1 MPDSSV
7 TLQGDYNY
15 QPDSSYTDPMGAV
28 VTSDTAYDPL
38 EIQKMRAA
46 LEAKNKPQQMSIG
59 EMASNLYGNLQDY
72 EKKLGITDMKR
83 LLGQIPAVKAVAPVA
98 QVPLS
103 LLSSFPAALSYG
115 YVPPGSSPE
124 VYQQAQA
131 RSNALRYQ
139 PDNEYS
145 QQILGDIGSAFEA
158 AKIPP
163 YIGHMPPA
171 RLSPSDV
178 QVMGARGINA
188 ARELKAVPQDFVNAQ
203 SGLKRTGLTGEP
215 TYGVKLQQMADELG
229 DYAARQ
235 QSRGRPTVSLM
246 GAENL
251 MPETK
256 MNIVKGPSAKTWD
269 LDAIKAAEDMESKN
283 LPDSLTHKVTG
294 SWKGPDNKWRQEIS
308 DDKATLNQ
316 RTFND
321 LQNFVGK
328 QVTAPLKS
336 FLDHPEFFA
345 AYPEAK
351 NIKVII
357 GPFGEKF
364 RAAYSHANNAIYINE
379 SEVAKG
385 PNDVLKNLIHELTH
399 HVQNVEGFERG
410 ANINEFPEDKD
421 IIVAQELENVMSAQ
435 KVPLQEAVRQYTL
448 YRGSPPS
455 LDAIE
460 YAERGQGNIIKNPG
474 KEARYHRVFGEA
486 ESESMEDRMFLTPE
500 QRREHYPLQQQSFQD
515 LLYEKPSYGIK
526 FNPKHALIRVPGSSD
541 FISAEQ
547 FKKQGYTHN
556 PVVNDTE
563 LPPGLEMAIKDKGGN
578 WTDKRLD
585 MTLRALHHNMHTP
598 TFIKKAGSDWLKVA
612 NEHGFSPDDIDKIEK
627 EMSINNWID
636 KRLKSYIKND
646 MGTPKDPVR
655 DLADQGITHIQELGD
670 AYERLHPNNQEVIY
684 RMREREGQ
692 QKEDYGT
699 TNAGKDWELR
709 SEYAIEPRSL
719 REWAGENPQSMINN
733 DGLQKALYKDYDAK
747 INTFDSGSIRDLGFD
762 HLTDELRNAVDSA
775 TDLPQH
781 LRISTKDLER
791 MTVPDAVRLV
801 SKINKYRA
809 DLAEKATVKNLG
821 EFRQN
826 FPALKTY
833 DNGMAWHELK
843 EPDAEHSLP
852 EGWKVIKTNQNT
864 ETGNNVDVHGL
875 LNQYKFFEGDFHD
888 TPEQVHAAHNKTE
901 NYKLLDKA
909 LKEEGELMGH
919 CVGGYTDDVVNG
931 YSRIFTLR
939 DAKGKPHV
947 TIETIP
953 SKGFEEHENPSEF
966 QDVVQIKGKGNKEV
980 IPKYRAEVLDFLN
993 NAYPH
998 SALLDVE
1005 DLRNIGAVDMENPGY
1020 DFATPTLRDAYVN
1033 KVNAVKQAY
1042 PDLPRFIDNDEMHDL
1057 YTKIKPP
1064 EGHKDGGIIRLAT
1077 GGRIKSLD
1085 HDRMKF
1091 ELMMRGKHG

>member
-15 QPDSSYTDPMGAV
+15 QPDSSYTDPLGAV
-28 VTSDTAYDPL
+28 VTSDTSYDPL

-103 LLSSFPAALSYG
+103 IASGFPAALAYG

-124 VYQQAQA
+124 AYQQAQA
-131 RSNALRYQ
+131 RSDALQYQ
-139 PDNEYS
+139 PENPYS
-145 QQILGDIGSAFEA
+145 RQMLEGIGSAFTA

-163 YIGHMPPA
+163 YIGHLPPA

-178 QVMGARGINA
+178 QVMGARGINT

-283 LPDSLTHKVTG
+283 LPDPLTHKVTG

-328 QVTAPLKS
+328 QVHAPLKS

-351 NIKVII
+351 NIDVIV
-357 GPFGEKF
+357 GPFGEEF

-385 PNDVLKNLIHELTH
+385 SNDVLKNLIHELTH

-435 KVPLQEAVRQYTL
+435 KIPLQEAVRRYTL
-448 YRGSPPS
+448 YNGAPPS

-515 LLYEKPSYGIK
+515 LLYERPSYGIK
-526 FNPKHALIRVPGSSD
+526 FNPKNALIRKPGSSD

-547 FKKQGYTHN
+547 FKKQGYTHTPLAIDN
-556 PVVNDTE
+556 TE
-563 LPPGLEMAIKDKGGN
+563 LPPDLEMAIKNPGGN
-578 WTDKRLD
+578 WDDARLD
-585 MTLRALHHNMHTP
+585 LVLRQHLHSTIP
-598 TFIKKAGSDWLKVA
+598 TIIRNGGEDWKNIA
-612 NEHGFSPDDIDKIEK
+612 NEFGYSPEQIDRTEK
-627 EMSINNWID
+627 DFALNNWVD

-646 MGTPKDPVR
+646 LGTPKDPVR
-655 DLADQGITHIQELGD
+655 DLADQGITHIQDLGER
-670 AYERLHPNNQEVIY
+670 YERLHPKNQETIY
-684 RMREREGQ
+684 KMREKEGQ
-692 QKEDYGT
+692 QREDYGA
-699 TNAGKDWELR
+699 TNAGKDWENR
-709 SEYAIEPRSL
+709 SEY
-719 REWAGENPQSMINN
+719 NVDPQSIKSWADYFPVRFANN
-733 DGLQKALYKDYDAK
+733 DGLQKALEKDSNAK
-747 INTFDSGSIRDLGFD
+747 IYTTDSGMIRDLGLD
-762 HLTDELRNAVDSA
+762 HLTDELHAAIQSDS
-775 TDLPQH
+775 DLPQH

-919 CVGGYTDDVVNG
+919 CVGGYTDDVVSGN
-931 YSRIFTLR
+931 SRIFTLR

-947 TIETIP
+947 TIETNP
-953 SKGFEEHENPSEF
+953 AKGIEETDEPYTDYH
-966 QDVVQIKGKGNKEV
+966 DVAQIKGKGNKEV
-980 IPKYRAEVLDFLN
+980 ATKYRAEVLDFLN

-998 SALLDVE
+998 SALVDVE
-1005 DLRNIGAVDMENPGY
+1005 DLDNIGAIDTSGIESMAGGKEI
-1020 DFATPTLRDAYVN
+1020 
-1033 KVNAVKQAY
+1033 NAAIKAVV
-1042 PDLPRFIDNDEMHDL
+1042 PDLPRFISRDTWDKLVDQHYVRRPL
-1057 YTKIKPP
+1057 K
-1064 EGHKDGGIIRLAT
+1064 GHKDGGIIRLAT